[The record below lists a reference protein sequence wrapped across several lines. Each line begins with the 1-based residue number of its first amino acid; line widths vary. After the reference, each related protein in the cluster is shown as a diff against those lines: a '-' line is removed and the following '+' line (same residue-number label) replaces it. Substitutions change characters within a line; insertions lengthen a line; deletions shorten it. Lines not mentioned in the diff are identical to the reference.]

1 MSSAIDPT
9 KPADGVA
16 AVKADLRN
24 NLQAAKAEIEALQV
38 EKGTANTW
46 ARVEETTAARAIDDA
61 DHERWVECTHTAGM
75 VSVTLS
81 AATMIGKEGGVVKA
95 TGDQPLVL
103 AFAPG
108 ATQVLPQNPASAE
121 PITLKASHG
130 FRWRCIDN
138 VDGSSAR
145 YLVELLDHR
154 HAGTLGFVP
163 ATLEP
168 QHSGWIFRVSA
179 TGTTT
184 VPAGATL
191 RAGFNCTLVNP
202 TGSGFT
208 LTLDAP
214 GPINVAVAAG
224 ETATIDVLD
233 NHAIVV
239 SKGAHTVIG

>member
-1 MSSAIDPT
+1 MP
-9 KPADGVA
+9 
-16 AVKADLRN
+16 AVKADLRS
-24 NLQAAKAEIEALQV
+24 NLQAAKDEIEALQV
-38 EKGTANTW
+38 EKGSANTW
-46 ARVEETTAARAIDDA
+46 ARVEETTAARTIDDA

-75 VSVTLS
+75 VAVTLS
-81 AATMIGKEGGVVKA
+81 AATAIGKEGGVVKA

-108 ATQVLPQNPASAE
+108 AGQVLPGGAGNSEAINLIATQ
-121 PITLKASHG
+121 G
-130 FRWRCIDN
+130 FRWKCVDN
-138 VDGSSAR
+138 VGGTAAR
-145 YLVELLDHR
+145 YLIELIDQR
-154 HAGTLGFVP
+154 HANTLGFVP
-163 ATLEP
+163 ATLAAE
-168 QHSGWIFRVSA
+168 HSGWIFRVSA

-184 VPAGATL
+184 VPAGAML

-214 GPINVAVAAG
+214 GPINVALAAG

-239 SKGAHTVIG
+239 TKGSHTVIG

>member
-81 AATMIGKEGGVVKA
+81 AATTIGKEGGVVKA

-108 ATQVLPQNPASAE
+108 AGQVLPGGSASAE
-121 PITLKASHG
+121 AINLIATQG
-130 FRWRCIDN
+130 FRWKCVDN
-138 VDGSSAR
+138 VGGTAAR
-145 YLVELLDHR
+145 YLIELIDQR
-154 HAGTLGFVP
+154 HANTLGSVP
-163 ATLEP
+163 TTLAAE
-168 QHSGWIFRVSA
+168 HSGWIFRVSA